1 MAATTPESV
10 AAALVASL
18 VGLRAAVGEVRL
30 PLDLPGTERERV
42 ERAQVL
48 DQLDDYL
55 LPRVRSNGAPLLV
68 VVGGSTGAGKSTL
81 VNSLLG
87 EVLSAS
93 GVLRPT
99 TRAPVLV
106 HHPLDVDWFRG
117 DRILPGL
124 ARVTGA
130 DVADVVMGGSGD
142 GALRLVAS
150 AAVPP
155 GMALLDAPDIDSVV
169 RENRRLAT
177 QLLGAADLWLFVTTA
192 ARYADAVPWDL
203 LATAARR
210 HAEIAL
216 VLDRVDPGTEGPV
229 GAHLAVMLVEHG
241 LPDTPVLVVAEA
253 ALVDGLLPAPVVA
266 SVADW
271 LTALGG
277 DALARAAA
285 IARTRDGAIAD
296 LLVTSAS
303 LAAAADAQ
311 KAADTRLRAAVEA
324 AYDDA
329 FAAVLRATSDGTM
342 LRGEV
347 LARWQD
353 VVGTG
358 EFFRAMES
366 RVGWARDRIAAA
378 VRGRRPP
385 EPELAAA
392 IGHGLEAVILDAAGE
407 AADRADGAWRTDPA
421 GLRLLA
427 GPSPVSGSAEL
438 RAQIAGEIRAWQ
450 SDVLAL
456 VGEEGAGKRATARVL
471 SFGVNGLGAALMV
484 VVFASTGGLT
494 GAEIGIAG
502 GSALL
507 AQRLLEAVFGDD
519 AVRQL
524 TRSASDRLAVRV
536 RDILAGQSR
545 RFTVALDAL
554 ETEQASG
561 DALRSAA
568 DTVGVAAQQARA
580 VEAELGG
587 ASRVRAGSAGV
598 GAGAGAGALRGA
610 GAGAGADARGADRG
624 AAGRESGDARPWWQ
638 RLLRGPG
645 SS

>member
-1 MAATTPESV
+1 MTREEGAAAPAAPES
-10 AAALVASL
+10 ATAALVASL
-18 VGLRAAVGEVRL
+18 VGLRAAAGAVRL
-30 PLDLPGTERERV
+30 PLDLPGAERQRTERV
-42 ERAQVL
+42 QVL

-55 LPRVRSNGAPLLV
+55 LPRVRSSGAPLLV

-87 EVLSAS
+87 EVVSAS

-106 HHPLDVDWFRG
+106 HHPLDANWFRG
-117 DRILPGL
+117 DRVLPGL
-124 ARVTGA
+124 ARLTGA
-130 DVADVVMGGSGD
+130 DVADAAAGGSGL

-169 RENRRLAT
+169 QENRLLAT

-229 GAHLAVMLVEHG
+229 GAHLAAMLAEHG
-241 LPDTPVLVVAEA
+241 LADAPVLVVAEA
-253 ALVDGLLPAPVVA
+253 TAVDGLLPAPVVA
-266 SVADW
+266 PVADW

-277 DALARAAA
+277 DAAARAAA

-296 LLVTSAS
+296 LLVRSAA
-303 LAAAADAQ
+303 LADAADAQ
-311 KAADTRLRAAVEA
+311 KAADTRLRSAVEA

-329 FAAVLRATSDGTM
+329 LAAVLRATADGTM

-366 RVGWARDRIAAA
+366 RVGWARDRIVAAL
-378 VRGRRPP
+378 RGKRPP

-407 AADRADGAWRTDPA
+407 AADRADGAWRSDPA
-421 GLRLLA
+421 GAGLLV
-427 GPSPVSGSAEL
+427 GPSPVSGTADL
-438 RAQIAGEIRAWQ
+438 RVQVAAEIRAWQ

-456 VGEEGAGKRATARVL
+456 VAEEGAGKRATARVL

-484 VVFASTGGLT
+484 VVFASTSGLT

-524 TRSASDRLAVRV
+524 ARSAADRLAVRA
-536 RDILAGQSR
+536 RGIMAGQSR

-561 DALRSAA
+561 DALRAA
-568 DTVGVAAQQARA
+568 ANAVATAAQRART
-580 VEAELGG
+580 
-587 ASRVRAGSAGV
+587 AGFEP
-598 GAGAGAGALRGA
+598 AGAAAPVFSGGALRGA
-610 GAGAGADARGADRG
+610 GAGVRPGAVTAADG
-624 AAGRESGDARPWWQ
+624 SASSKVRPWW
-638 RLLRGPG
+638 RRMLRGPG
-645 SS
+645 AP